1 MNTRSIRK
9 QSNTGLLLSRPYS
22 LWHSG
27 LVCLLIRFTVSL
39 FTSVIVFDMLFKG
52 FNIECDYALMH
63 RLIIICTAVFSLA
76 RVNDIALIALL
87 AVLGTRI
94 YAYVNAN
101 TEVLKNGIMTMA
113 NQGYAVVSSA
123 LNLPPADGFDK
134 VLSDTYLTVNS
145 VAGIFAVVLSVI
157 IVVITVRL
165 CSRLLYALGI
175 GLVLGFRS
183 FISLD
188 VSYENG
194 AALIFMFFI
203 LLVMGSSRFR
213 PFKLGIAELTRLFG
227 SKRYADRQN
236 IMYTLQVGII
246 AVILFTAS
254 FGLISGIYGK
264 EKFDTSFTDDYSDNI
279 KTTARDIAI
288 MKYAE
293 YKKYGMIENV
303 GLGQMGYISYVK
315 PNKNRNMFSFVTE
328 PVREGKLYFTSF
340 VGQDYHYRYNS
351 WTEAEEDNSVM
362 VNALKAA
369 GAEAKRYELSK
380 SDYTAYPYYTDK
392 NEVIINDDGSSEAT
406 AYEYTPVT
414 IDDKEYTD
422 SVYSAYLGVD
432 DENKEAIDKIIAE
445 LGLRADMPDIAERL
459 EAYFRD
465 NYTYSLEQES
475 LPYGKDFVNYFLEET
490 KSGSFMH
497 YASAITLI
505 YRELGIPARYVSG
518 YAVEAEQTL
527 AGRRVSG
534 GRTRTE
540 AKQLNMYSWVETYSP
555 RGGWQTVDIV
565 DAPGIEELSEKY
577 EDTDAEE
584 YTPDTDLDNYFR
596 TIDREK
602 YSKENIISE
611 TKKFSLGALLYAL
624 LFVIAVLAVLSA
636 IYFIKNV
643 IAYARADNAGKAFI
657 IAERLKKRLGISRA
671 GYKEAQS
678 EFAVVFG
685 EKRAGDIAELAQ
697 RCIFSQ
703 NTEKSDISRLRK
715 LCAMNFK
722 QHLRAFALKHKNKK
736 VKYELKE
743 RRKQNV

>member
-9 QSNTGLLLSRPYS
+9 HNSAGLLLSRPYS

-27 LVCLLIRFTVSL
+27 LVCLLIRFVISL
-39 FTSVIVFDMLFKG
+39 FTSLIVFDMLFRG

-63 RLIIICTAVFSLA
+63 RIIVICTAVLSLA
-76 RVNDIALIALL
+76 QLNDIALIAVL

-94 YAYVNAN
+94 YTYINAN
-101 TEVLKNGIMTMA
+101 TEVLKNGVMTMA

-157 IVVITVRL
+157 IAVITVRL
-165 CSRLLYALGI
+165 CSRILYALGI
-175 GLVLGFRS
+175 GLVLGFQS
-183 FISLD
+183 FVSVD
-188 VSYENG
+188 VSPGNG
-194 AALIFMFFI
+194 TALLFMFCI

-213 PFKLGIAELTRLFG
+213 PFRLGIAELSRLF
-227 SKRYADRQN
+227 KRKKYTLKQN
-236 IMYTLQVGII
+236 IMYTLQLGIT
-246 AVILFTAS
+246 AVLMFTAS
-254 FGLISGIYGK
+254 FGLASGIYGR
-264 EKFDTSFTDDYSDNI
+264 EKFETDFPAGYSDNI

-293 YKKYGMIENV
+293 YKKYGMIDNV

-315 PNKNRNMFSFVTE
+315 PDKNRNMFSFVTE
-328 PVREGKLYFTSF
+328 PVRDGKLYFESF
-340 VGQDYHYRYNS
+340 IGQDYHYRYNS
-351 WTEAEEDNSVM
+351 WTEAQEDNSVM

-369 GAEAKRYELSK
+369 GAEAKRYEMNK
-380 SDYTAYPYYTDK
+380 SNYIAYPNYTDK
-392 NEVIINDDGSSEAT
+392 NEEVINDDGSREVT

-414 IDDKEYTD
+414 INDKEYTD
-422 SVYSAYLGVD
+422 LVYSTYMGVD
-432 DENKEAIDKIIAE
+432 DENKEVIDNIIAE
-445 LGLRADMPDIAERL
+445 LGLSADTPDIAERL

-534 GRTRTE
+534 GRTRTD

-555 RGGWQTVDIV
+555 QGGWQTVDII
-565 DAPGIEELSEKY
+565 DAPDIEELSEKY
-577 EDTDAEE
+577 GDAEAKE
-584 YTPDTDLDNYFR
+584 YTPDTDLDSYFR
-596 TIDREK
+596 TVDKEK
-602 YSKENIISE
+602 YSKENIITQ
-611 TKKFSLGALLYAL
+611 TKRLSLGALLYSAVFVLCAL
-624 LFVIAVLAVLSA
+624 ALISA
-636 IYFIKNV
+636 LYALKNA
-643 IAYARADNAGKAFI
+643 IAYARADNAGRAFI
-657 IAERLKKRLGISRA
+657 LAENLKKRLGISCT
-671 GYKEAQS
+671 GYREAQD
-678 EFAVVFG
+678 ELALVFG
-685 EKRAGDIAELAQ
+685 RNRAEDIAELAQ

-703 NTEKSDISRLRK
+703 NAEKSDVARLRR
-715 LCAMNFK
+715 LCSMNFK
-722 QHLRAFALKHKNKK
+722 QHMRAFALKHKNKK
-736 VKYELKE
+736 LKHELKE